1 MSAHLLQTS
10 SWRHLSACYDDYF
23 SEIKCQFSLVW
34 PYICISMV
42 LLNID
47 LDYRAVRWKVRW
59 LQVVCPLW
67 IHQCWIF
74 CSMIIYTVKANSH
87 VQFLYID
94 VYMYCKIDEGT
105 RILLGFFFIKLLFLL
120 SVFLQ
125 ILELLN
131 LHVWKFHVLL
141 LFVFRNWRTLFFTTN
156 VCMFLLSFLAIL
168 YYVAQFYYEFVK
180 LMLWLSVSW

>member
-1 MSAHLLQTS
+1 MIT
-10 SWRHLSACYDDYF
+10 F
-23 SEIKCQFSLVW
+23 ISEIKCQFSLVW

-47 LDYRAVRWKVRW
+47 HDYRAVRWKVRW

-105 RILLGFFFIKLLFLL
+105 RILLGFFF
-120 SVFLQ
+120 
-125 ILELLN
+125 LLN
-131 LHVWKFHVLL
+131 CYFYYPFFYKYLNCLIVMFENFMFCCC
-141 LFVFRNWRTLFFTTN
+141 LFWNWRTLFFTTN